1 MLRRRAG
8 EGPPGPGRR
17 EGGKKFTARC
27 LGQREEEQLMKVEEE
42 AKEQRA
48 NAPELGVAE
57 T

>member
-57 T
+57 R